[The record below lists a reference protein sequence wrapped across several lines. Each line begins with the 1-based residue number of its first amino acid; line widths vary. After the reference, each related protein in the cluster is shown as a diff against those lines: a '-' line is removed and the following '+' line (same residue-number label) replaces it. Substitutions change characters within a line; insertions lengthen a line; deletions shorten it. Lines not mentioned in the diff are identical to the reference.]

1 MSVIRNLIIG
11 GIEIP
16 LYALTDAFTQD
27 YEELDGVNGMRMSDA
42 SMVIQCAWPASVNYK
57 LITTISGAG
66 SLPAPL
72 DGLMRRVA
80 HEISC
85 AQHRAISAVG
95 NNIITLPAGRRAD
108 TGYVP
113 VGFASVAGELVATP
127 LALVGNVATL
137 TVVAGA
143 QHYQVRYWPKFT
155 GMITHKS
162 SGQPWQAARSWTLTV
177 EEV

>member
-1 MSVIRNLIIG
+1 MSAQNLIIG

-16 LYALTDAFTQD
+16 LYALTDSFSQD
-27 YEELDGVNGMRMSDA
+27 YEELAAIAGLRLANGGL
-42 SMVIQCAWPASVNYK
+42 VIQRAWPASGNYK
-57 LITTISGAG
+57 LSTTISAGG

-72 DGLMRRVA
+72 DGLDRGAA

-85 AQHRAISAVG
+85 AQPRAIAAVS
-95 NNIITLPAGRRAD
+95 NVITLPAGRRAD

-137 TVVAGA
+137 STVSGA

>member
-1 MSVIRNLIIG
+1 MSAQNLIVG

-16 LYALTDAFTQD
+16 LYALTDAFSQD
-27 YEELDGVNGMRMSDA
+27 YEELAAIAGVRMADGSL
-42 SMVIQCAWPASVNYK
+42 VIQRAWPTSGNYK
-57 LITTISGAG
+57 LRTMISGGG

-72 DGLMRRVA
+72 DGLDRGTA
-80 HEISC
+80 YEISC
-85 AQHRAISAVG
+85 AQHRAIAAVG
-95 NNIITLPAGRRAD
+95 NVITLPAGRRAD

-113 VGFASVAGELVATP
+113 VGFASVAGELVSTAVS
-127 LALVGNVATL
+127 LVGNVATL
-137 TVVAGA
+137 TTVGSA

-162 SGQPWQAARSWTLTV
+162 SGDLWQAARSWTLTA